1 MGGRFGKYGDAKRS
15 VSVSH
20 PGGMENTSAF
30 HRAGRALRDPEFL
43 RRFHDP
49 GGIGCR
55 IAPQY
60 DSCYGAGQGREIS
73 SNWHPAIAGHIAS
86 DKRSCF

>member
-20 PGGMENTSAF
+20 
-30 HRAGRALRDPEFL
+30 RALRGPEFL